1 MAMPL
6 CQLSQQWFTRISVT
20 SPPDSEPRQG
30 PCHSVSGR
38 RTTEATK
45 ANAVSSRSHAV
56 LQVSVERSE
65 RTANVVVQ
73 MQEGKLKMVD
83 LAGSERA
90 QRTENTGIRLLEGAN
105 INRSLLALANCINA
119 LNKKTG
125 KGAHVPYRDSK
136 LTRMLKAHPAAAA
149 APPVPPKCCPF
160 LPAVQPVAQHG
171 ESAAGAQTGLKERG
185 SKVMNP

>member
-1 MAMPL
+1 MVNL
-6 CQLSQQWFTRISVT
+6 GISVT

-38 RTTEATK
+38 RRTEASK

-119 LNKKTG
+119 LNKKTR

-136 LTRMLKAHPAAAA
+136 LTRMLRAHPIPRPPHPSQLSTEMLPLPSGCAASGTAWG
-149 APPVPPKCCPF
+149 KCGRGPNW
-160 LPAVQPVAQHG
+160 AQRN
-171 ESAAGAQTGLKERG
+171 GARK
-185 SKVMNP
+185 

>member
-1 MAMPL
+1 MPL
-6 CQLSQQWFTRISVT
+6 
-20 SPPDSEPRQG
+20 
-30 PCHSVSGR
+30 SGR

-136 LTRMLKAHPAAAA
+136 LTRMLKAHPPA
-149 APPVPPKCCPF
+149 APPVPPESCPC
-160 LPAVQPVAQHG
+160 LPAVQSVAQHG

>member
-1 MAMPL
+1 M
-6 CQLSQQWFTRISVT
+6 T

-38 RTTEATK
+38 RRTEATE

-136 LTRMLKAHPAAAA
+136 MTRMLKAHPTPPPPPPHPSHRIAALSFRLCSQWHSMGNVR
-149 APPVPPKCCPF
+149 PRPK
-160 LPAVQPVAQHG
+160 L
-171 ESAAGAQTGLKERG
+171 G
-185 SKVMNP
+185 SKKGARK